1 MKKIIILTIV
11 AILVLPIMLSAKVTY
26 LSYED
31 YKKLSKKE
39 RTQYLA
45 DLQNNLAE
53 NQQRKADALA
63 QQENLKKEIADL
75 KAQISSVEKEY
86 SVIYNKILVSLNVSP
101 DSKGEVQTKIDYFN
115 SKLKSF
121 ENLSDNELWKS
132 RRNFKAIVNELKE
145 YRKTNKAKMPDF
157 RKDFSDLDNKI
168 AMINTSI
175 QNAKPKYYEEE
186 YTVQSGDYLS
196 KISGYKFIYGDPSK
210 WGIIYRANRDQ
221 IKDPNILSENQ
232 VIKIP
237 RGLPNSWKVYKG
249 EFLWKIASYPEVY
262 GNGAKWPLIFR
273 ANKDQIKDPNL
284 IYPNQVFEI
293 PRD

>member
-11 AILVLPIMLSAKVTY
+11 SILVLPIMLSAKVTY

-31 YKKLSKKE
+31 YKKLSKNE
-39 RTQYLA
+39 RTKYLA
-45 DLQNNLAE
+45 DLQSNLAD

-63 QQENLKKEIADL
+63 QKENLNKEIAKL
-75 KAQISSVEKEY
+75 KTDISKVEAEY
-86 SVIYNKILVSLNVSP
+86 NTVYNEILVKLNVTP
-101 DSKGEVQTKIDYFN
+101 DSKANVQAKINWFKSKFN
-115 SKLKSF
+115 SF
-121 ENLSDNELWKS
+121 ENLSDNELWKA
-132 RRNFKAIVNELKE
+132 RKDFKAVLNEYNN
-145 YRKTNKAKMPDF
+145 YRKTNEAKMPDF

-168 AMINTSI
+168 ANLDTGI
-175 QNAKPKYYEEE
+175 QNARPKYYEEE
-186 YTVQSGDYLS
+186 YTVQAGDYLS

-221 IKDPNILSENQ
+221 IKDPNIISKDQ

-237 RGLPNSWKVYKG
+237 RGLPNSWKVYRG

-284 IYPNQVFEI
+284 IFPNQVFEI

>member
-86 SVIYNKILVSLNVSP
+86 SVIIFIFKSTHHFINSLTFFAP
-101 DSKGEVQTKIDYFN
+101 I
-115 SKLKSF
+115 
-121 ENLSDNELWKS
+121 
-132 RRNFKAIVNELKE
+132 
-145 YRKTNKAKMPDF
+145 
-157 RKDFSDLDNKI
+157 
-168 AMINTSI
+168 
-175 QNAKPKYYEEE
+175 
-186 YTVQSGDYLS
+186 
-196 KISGYKFIYGDPSK
+196 
-210 WGIIYRANRDQ
+210 
-221 IKDPNILSENQ
+221 
-232 VIKIP
+232 
-237 RGLPNSWKVYKG
+237 
-249 EFLWKIASYPEVY
+249 
-262 GNGAKWPLIFR
+262 
-273 ANKDQIKDPNL
+273 
-284 IYPNQVFEI
+284 
-293 PRD
+293 

>member
-1 MKKIIILTIV
+1 MKKLIILTIV

-31 YKKLSKKE
+31 YKKLSKNE
-39 RTQYLA
+39 RNQYLS
-45 DLQNNLAE
+45 DLQTNLAD

-63 QQENLKKEIADL
+63 QQENLKKEIANL
-75 KAQISSVEKEY
+75 KAEISKVDAEY
-86 SVIYNKILVSLNVSP
+86 NTVYNQILVKLNVTP
-101 DSKGEVQTKIDYFN
+101 DSRAEVQAKINWFN
-115 SKLKSF
+115 SKLDSF
-121 ENLSDNELWKS
+121 ENLSDNELWKA
-132 RRNFKAIVNELKE
+132 RKDFKAVVNELNSYK
-145 YRKTNKAKMPDF
+145 KTNKAKMPDF

-168 AMINTSI
+168 ANLNTGI

-237 RGLPNSWKVYKG
+237 RGLPNSWKVYRG

-262 GNGAKWPLIFR
+262 GNGSKWPLIFR

-284 IYPNQVFEI
+284 IFPNQVFEI

>member
-45 DLQNNLAE
+45 DLQSTLAD

-75 KAQISSVEKEY
+75 KGQIAQVEKEY
-86 SVIYNKILVSLNVSP
+86 NTVRNQILAKLNVKES
-101 DSKGEVQTKIDYFN
+101 DISEVQSKINWFK
-115 SKLKSF
+115 SQLSSF
-121 ENLSDNELWKS
+121 ENLSDNELWKA
-132 RRNFKAIVNELKE
+132 RKNFRAIVKELAE
-145 YRKTNKAKMPDF
+145 YQKTNKAKIPDF
-157 RKDFSDLDNKI
+157 RKDFSDLNNKI
-168 AMINTSI
+168 ATLSNDI

-186 YTVQSGDYLS
+186 YTVQAGDYLS

-232 VIKIP
+232 VLKIP
-237 RGLPNSWKVYKG
+237 RGLPNSWKVYRG

-262 GNGAKWPLIFR
+262 GNGAKWPLIYR

-284 IYPNQVFEI
+284 IFPNQVFEI